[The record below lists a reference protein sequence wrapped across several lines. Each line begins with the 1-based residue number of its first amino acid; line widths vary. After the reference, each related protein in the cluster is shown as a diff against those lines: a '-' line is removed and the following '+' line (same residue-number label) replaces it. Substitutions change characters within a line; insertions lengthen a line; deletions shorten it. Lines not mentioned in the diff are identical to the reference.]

1 MPGDYDRGYTEINN
15 ADGILSEVSIMP
27 STIETIDKAFF
38 NWVDDTL
45 NVHTTTNK
53 GWDKVPVLW
62 VSAERAFQV
71 KNNKEL
77 RDDAGVLRLPLMTVE
92 RTSLIKDP
100 QMKGVAWAH
109 IPEYND
115 EKGGAITVARRIKQ
129 DKTANFTNAD
139 SFRLKGG
146 MSAQSVGVGQ
156 HTFPYN
162 NKKIVYETVT
172 MPMPTYVVANY
183 EVYIQAEYQQQTNE
197 IFTPFITKTGQIN
210 NFFITEEG
218 HKFEGFIQND
228 FAQKYNV
235 KNLAED
241 ERIYA
246 TTVNVKILGYLIG
259 QDTNAERP
267 KITVR
272 ENAVEIKIPRE
283 KVIMGD
289 INEFITNKYIRKG
302 FYRE

>member
-15 ADGILSEVSIMP
+15 ADGVLGEISIMP

-62 VSAERAFQV
+62 VSAERAFQI

-92 RTSLIKDP
+92 RTSLVKDP

-129 DKTANFTNAD
+129 DKTANFANAD

-183 EVYIQAEYQQQTNE
+183 EVYIQAEYQQQANE

-246 TTVNVKILGYLIG
+246 TTVNVKIIGYLIG

>member
-15 ADGILSEVSIMP
+15 ADGVLGEISIMP

-62 VSAERAFQV
+62 VSAERAFQI

-92 RTSLIKDP
+92 RTSLVKDP

-129 DKTANFTNAD
+129 DKTANFANAD

-172 MPMPTYVVANY
+172 MQMPTY
-183 EVYIQAEYQQQTNE
+183 EVYIQAEYQQQANE
-197 IFTPFITKTGQIN
+197 IFTPFITKTGKIN

-246 TTVNVKILGYLIG
+246 TTVNVKIIGYLIG

>member
-129 DKTANFTNAD
+129 DKTANFANAD

-272 ENAVEIKIPRE
+272 ENAVEVKIPRE